1 MLATGILILKIIGLI
16 LLGILGLIL
25 ALFLVVLLAPIRY
38 RAEVSYYGEAKAKV
52 SVSWLLHIISCKAI
66 YDGEL
71 DVGIRVFG
79 FPVGGKAEAESAGE
93 ARHGSEAVRDMRE
106 PDAEKEALDE
116 QKDLEDEI
124 LEELE
129 AERREEEH
137 KEREHIE
144 RNHGKKRMHGK
155 KQLHRKKQLTRFGIP
170 FSFQE
175 ICDRRKQAGEQKDK
189 IAEFL
194 KKEENQ
200 KTFRLLKRQIKALL
214 KHILPA
220 RMKGKVK
227 FGFDDPYTTGQVL
240 MYISPFYGIY
250 GRRFQIV
257 PVFEE
262 TVLEGEAWLKGRIR
276 IGTVLAVCIRMLL
289 DKNFRTLLK
298 KWRK

>member
-93 ARHGSEAVRDMRE
+93 ARHGSEAVRDMQE

-137 KEREHIE
+137 KER
-144 RNHGKKRMHGK
+144 MP
-155 KQLHRKKQLTRFGIP
+155 RFGIP

-175 ICDRRKQAGEQKDK
+175 ICDKRKQAGEQKDK

-200 KTFRLLKRQIKALL
+200 RTFRLLKRQIKALL

-250 GRRFQIV
+250 GSHFQIV

-298 KWRK
+298 RWRK